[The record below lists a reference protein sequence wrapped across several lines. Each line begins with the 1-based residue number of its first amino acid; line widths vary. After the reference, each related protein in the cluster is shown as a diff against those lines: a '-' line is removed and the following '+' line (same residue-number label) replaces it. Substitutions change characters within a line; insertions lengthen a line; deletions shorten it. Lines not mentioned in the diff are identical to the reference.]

1 MSRDLKTKLA
11 ELYSENAV
19 AKILR
24 TATVLLENN
33 NPPTRYP
40 EWVPQSGEEEG
51 RYQLQ
56 PIDFWTCGFFPGTIY
71 SLLERS
77 IRYPQSFQ
85 SHGAELA
92 TIRDSLEALGRTW
105 SDPLH
110 GQARRHDI
118 HDLGFMIQPHMRA
131 RWELYHDTEAFET
144 VKVAAE
150 SLFGRFNSTIGA
162 VRSWDYFNW
171 LEGIDLVDMDENFVV
186 IVDSMCNMDLLYYI
200 AAHTGRQEIAN
211 VATTHSKKLLAT
223 HLRKES
229 RTRPGYDGTLYSTCH
244 VVNFG
249 PDGQIKGRYSAQGY
263 DVSSTWS
270 RGQAWAILG
279 YAQSYLWTK
288 DPKFLDAARGLAE
301 YYTLRMEE
309 APAEVEVPRKG
320 GKEGETVGRYVPLWD
335 FDAPIEDPSNPV
347 RDTSGAMVAANG
359 MLVLSQAL
367 AGLGLHSESAR
378 YLEDAL
384 RIAQDVVDLS
394 VSPERAGFRV
404 EADGSLG
411 FTGTEGV
418 ARFDAVLRDA
428 TIGNQKL
435 SYEKWTNHGVV
446 YADYYFAEFGN
457 RLLRLGLV

>member
-1 MSRDLKTKLA
+1 MGAPVRRRRGPVPAPAHRFLDLR
-11 ELYSENAV
+11 V
-19 AKILR
+19 
-24 TATVLLENN
+24 
-33 NPPTRYP
+33 
-40 EWVPQSGEEEG
+40 
-51 RYQLQ
+51 
-56 PIDFWTCGFFPGTIY
+56 FPGTIY

-150 SLFGRFNSTIGA
+150 N
-162 VRSWDYFNW
+162 
-171 LEGIDLVDMDENFVV
+171 LVDMDENFVV

-394 VSPERAGFRV
+394 VSPERRASGRGRRKPGV
-404 EADGSLG
+404 YGHRGSG
-411 FTGTEGV
+411 QV
-418 ARFDAVLRDA
+418 
-428 TIGNQKL
+428 
-435 SYEKWTNHGVV
+435 
-446 YADYYFAEFGN
+446 
-457 RLLRLGLV
+457 